1 MNLPGPL
8 LKGRLIR
15 RYKRFLADIELE
27 DGSIIT
33 AHTPNSG
40 SMKGCSTPGSPVLLS
55 LSDNPG
61 RKFKY
66 TWELIRVGQ
75 HWVGINTGYPNKL
88 VREGIENGTVSE
100 LQGYT
105 IIRPEVKYGINSRVD
120 LLLEGT
126 PGKCYVEVKN
136 VTLVKNEC
144 ALFPDAVTER
154 GQKHLREL
162 KRVVAAGDRAVIF
175 FVVQRPDAGFFSPAD
190 SIDPV
195 YGKLL
200 REVIEYRVEALV
212 YQAVVSPE
220 QIFLIN
226 KLPLVLP

>member
-1 MNLPGPL
+1 MNLPNPL
-8 LKGRLIR
+8 QKGRLIR
-15 RYKRFLADIELE
+15 RYKRFLADIQLE

-40 SMKGCSTPGSPVLLS
+40 SMQGCSAPGSLVLFS
-55 LSDNPG
+55 LSNNPG
-61 RKFKY
+61 RKLKY

-105 IIRPEVKYGINSRVD
+105 TIRPEVKYGINSRID

-126 PGKCYVEVKN
+126 AGKCYVEVKN
-136 VTLVKNEC
+136 VTLVENEY

-162 KRVVAAGDRAVIF
+162 KRMVAMGDRAVIF
-175 FVVQRPDAGFFSPAD
+175 FVVQCRDAKFVSPAD

-195 YGKLL
+195 YGNLL
-200 REVIEYRVEALV
+200 REAIGNGVEALA
-212 YQAVVSPE
+212 YQAVVYPE
-220 QIFLIN
+220 QISL
-226 KLPLVLP
+226 KERLPVVLP